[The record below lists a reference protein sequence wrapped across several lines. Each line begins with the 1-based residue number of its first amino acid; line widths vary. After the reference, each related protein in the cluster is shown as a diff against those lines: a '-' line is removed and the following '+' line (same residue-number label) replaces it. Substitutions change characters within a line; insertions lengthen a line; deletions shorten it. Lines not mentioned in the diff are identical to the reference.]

1 MSWNMKDK
9 LADRKQTG
17 KTTPA
22 AIAPIGNA
30 HADAA
35 LLEKIENLVT
45 NFRHRYSTKERS
57 RFLSLNIKGNDNY
70 YQTP

>member
-1 MSWNMKDK
+1 MKDK
-9 LADRKQTG
+9 LAGRKHTG

-45 NFRHRYSTKERS
+45 TFRHRYSTKERS
-57 RFLSLNIKGNDNY
+57 
-70 YQTP
+70 